1 MLFMIVERFATGRAP
16 EVYQLVRERGR
27 MLPDG
32 LVYIDSWVSANL
44 ESCFQL
50 MECDDPIV
58 LQEWIAQ
65 WKDLVTFDIIPVVP
79 SKQTAALMNRLAK

>member
-1 MLFMIVERFATGRAP
+1 
-16 EVYQLVRERGR
+16 
-27 MLPDG
+27 
-32 LVYIDSWVSANL
+32 
-44 ESCFQL
+44 

-65 WKDLVTFDIIPVVP
+65 WRDLVTFEIIPVVP